1 MYSLSGKSRS
11 SISTV
16 WQLSLSFPASVF
28 CYCESAV
35 RSFVWLCGCTCECVA
50 ISKSDSNNNASIMS
64 ERENECEARRER
76 ERRAEVRRRQ
86 DHANGILVESFA
98 IYFYCSSLI
107 ESVEATKSHRRPDK
121 SVRQCKTPLKTHTGH
136 KKYINNST
144 LKY

>member
-1 MYSLSGKSRS
+1 MLC
-11 SISTV
+11 T
-16 WQLSLSFPASVF
+16 LSLENLALPFRQCGNFRFRFRLLFFVI
-28 CYCESAV
+28 V
-35 RSFVWLCGCTCECVA
+35 RAPCVWVCGCTCECVA

-64 ERENECEARRER
+64 ERENEFEARRER